1 MLLAFGEHVR
11 SGATLD
17 ETSLPRVDRALGRLR
32 GGRFDKTAVDVLTEE
47 SVRWVLRNP
56 DRVPLPTPENRR

>member
-17 ETSLPRVDRALGRLR
+17 ETSVSRVDGALGSLR
-32 GGRFDKTAVDVLTEE
+32 AGRFDRAAVDVLTEE

-56 DRVPLPTPENRR
+56 DRVPLPTPEYRR

>member
-11 SGATLD
+11 SGTTLD
-17 ETSLPRVDRALGRLR
+17 ETSLSRVDGALGRLR
-32 GGRFDKTAVDVLTEE
+32 GGRFDRAAVDVLTEE

-56 DRVPLPTPENRR
+56 DRVPLPTPEYRR